1 LESSPA
7 GFLFTGYWEFQEV
20 TSQSDEDGEVTEE
33 LLVTSITTAD
43 ILAAIE
49 YAANELGVDAMN
61 MSIWTPPLVAA
72 TNPELNAEQIESVI
86 ERGTKRATDQQKDDL
101 GAGALDAAGAVGKA
115 SGRRNGNGNGN

>member
-1 LESSPA
+1 MESSPA